1 MIELE
6 LDCDVQRK
14 SRHLHLNPKGI
25 QINSNEDESVIASLS
40 GNKSDSGYLHEA
52 NQSGGKHF
60 NKLPSIYLHE
70 DEDADRISVHSN
82 MNEDV
87 RMDTA
92 SKPEK
97 SPKRGFFERIGL
109 KKKHQRP
116 NSESNLQQ
124 YHSRLTDEEED
135 EHIDAVEDN
144 DDDEDDEDD
153 MSSCTSE
160 EEGNVP
166 QISVSTPTSVSNRP
180 SSLQQSNSFSSGKY
194 IKTKTKHKKSDQE
207 FSRLMLAQSIQTCHK
222 SDLASSG
229 PSNKHEYTNHYRMA
243 SDSSTEP
250 SPNHPYGAIWVL
262 KFSKDGC
269 YLASGGQNCVVYL
282 WKLLDQ
288 NMQDVPEYSINVLEE
303 KPHMEYIGHKAD
315 VLDLAWSKHLNFVTS
330 IEFHP
335 KDDRFFLSGSMDGR
349 IRIWSIPEKRV
360 AFWNEIP
367 GNRLVTAA
375 GFTLDGKTVVAG
387 SHDGH
392 CYFFETQSLKYITQ
406 ICVNSDMTS
415 NRNSSSKKGPKITGI
430 EMMPGMA
437 PGDEKLLVTSNDSK
451 ARLFNMKDKSLMFKY
466 KGAEN
471 TCLQIKAAFSDDG
484 RHIISGSE
492 DCHTYIWRTEQS
504 SVTPLHHWHESRN
517 KALSVFGHVGESTM
531 SFPTAARHF
540 DNHSS
545 PALQRN
551 DPLPASAKHNQQQ
564 TRFSK
569 WLKKRDDPTDKIR
582 SRTEYFEAHD
592 YVVTAAIF
600 APAKTRQHIAKSKQD
615 AIYNNRPIH
624 LQRLPT
630 ASSGGSHSS
639 ASFVDDDQYSEGHI
653 LITADFRG
661 LIKVWRIDSGAYGNQ
676 QNISTTLQ
684 IDTQSLH
691 PSLAPS
697 DLSTTSLSGS
707 GARSISS
714 PSPKVRK
721 NFGIFS
727 PRHAKQ

>member
-1 MIELE
+1 
-6 LDCDVQRK
+6 
-14 SRHLHLNPKGI
+14 
-25 QINSNEDESVIASLS
+25 
-40 GNKSDSGYLHEA
+40 
-52 NQSGGKHF
+52 
-60 NKLPSIYLHE
+60 
-70 DEDADRISVHSN
+70 
-82 MNEDV
+82 
-87 RMDTA
+87 
-92 SKPEK
+92 
-97 SPKRGFFERIGL
+97 
-109 KKKHQRP
+109 
-116 NSESNLQQ
+116 
-124 YHSRLTDEEED
+124 
-135 EHIDAVEDN
+135 
-144 DDDEDDEDD
+144 
-153 MSSCTSE
+153 
-160 EEGNVP
+160 
-166 QISVSTPTSVSNRP
+166 
-180 SSLQQSNSFSSGKY
+180 
-194 IKTKTKHKKSDQE
+194 TKTKHKKTNQE

-222 SDLASSG
+222 PDLASLGS
-229 PSNKHEYTNHYRMA
+229 SNKHEYNNHYRMA

-288 NMQDVPEYSINVLEE
+288 NTQDVPEYSINVLEE

-315 VLDLAWSKHLNFVTS
+315 ILDLAWSKNNFLLSSSMDHSVRLWHTTQKDCLCVFQHLNFVTS

-375 GFTLDGKTVVAG
+375 GFTLDGKAVVAG

-392 CYFFETQSLKYITQ
+392 CYFFETQSFKYITQ

-430 EMMPGMA
+430 EMMPGMT

-451 ARLFNMKDKSLMFKY
+451 V
-466 KGAEN
+466 
-471 TCLQIKAAFSDDG
+471 SDDG
-484 RHIISGSE
+484 RYIISGSE

-504 SVTPLHHWHESRN
+504 SVSPLHHLHESRN

-531 SFPTAARHF
+531 NFSSATRHLDNLSAPT
-540 DNHSS
+540 
-545 PALQRN
+545 LQRN
-551 DPLPASAKHNQQQ
+551 EPLPTSPKHSQQQ

-569 WLKKRDDPTDKIR
+569 WLKKRDDPKDKIR

-600 APAKTRQHIAKSKQD
+600 APAKTRQHIAKSRQD
-615 AIYNNRPIH
+615 TIYNNTPLH
-624 LQRLPT
+624 LQRQPT
-630 ASSGGSHSS
+630 GSSNGSHSS
-639 ASFVDDDQYSEGHI
+639 ASFAEDDQYSEGHI
-653 LITADFRG
+653 LVTADFRG
-661 LIKVWRIDSGAYGNQ
+661 LIKVWRIDSGTYGNQ
-676 QNISTTLQ
+676 QNISTLQ

-697 DLSTTSLSGS
+697 ELSTTSLNGS
-707 GARSISS
+707 GARSVSS

-721 NFGIFS
+721 NFGLFS
-727 PRHAKQ
+727 PRHSK